1 MEEQVTAGGDRD
13 WMLPQ
18 EATPI
23 RLMATIWADATGI
36 HDDLRSA
43 ADLTGW
49 LQAVGIGHGGQ
60 HATVD
65 ELEFARRLRD
75 ALRRLAAQV
84 TGDER
89 DAARSATGSVKEAV
103 WDLNEV
109 LAYLPAPRIAF
120 LDGVLRQTSSSGS
133 SAVIAALAC
142 VAQESIELLTGP
154 AAEQLRACY
163 APGCVLYFAKTHPRR
178 QWCSVTCGNRV
189 RAARHYDRV
198 RSARDLGG
206 RQR

>member
-1 MEEQVTAGGDRD
+1 MEEQVTAAGERE

-23 RLMATIWADATGI
+23 RLMATIWADVAGI
-36 HDDLRSA
+36 HDDLGSA
-43 ADLTGW
+43 ADLTAW
-49 LQAVGIGHGGQ
+49 LEAAGVDHGGE

-65 ELEFARRLRD
+65 ELELARRLRD

-89 DAARSATGSVKEAV
+89 AAARSATAEVRQAV
-103 WDLNEV
+103 GDLNEV

-120 LDGVLRQTSSSGS
+120 LDGELWELSSSEA
-133 SAVIAALAC
+133 SAVTEGLAL
-142 VAQESIELLTGP
+142 VAHESIELLTGP
-154 AAEQLRACY
+154 AADTLRACY

-178 QWCSVTCGNRV
+178 EWCSVTCGNRV
-189 RAARHYDRV
+189 RAARHYERV
-198 RSARDLGG
+198 RSARGI
-206 RQR
+206 